1 MKKTATLQ
9 GLLLTP
15 GAGSS
20 SEHPSLLAIEQ
31 AVKPLPVL
39 RHDFP
44 YRRNGKKAPDRAP
57 ILLAD
62 VNEAAAAFVK
72 KKRIAPEA
80 VVLGG
85 RSMGGRICSMA
96 VADGLPAA
104 GLILICYPLHPP
116 GKPEKLRIEHLP
128 KLEVPCLFISGTR
141 DAFGTPEELERAA
154 KEIPGPVTH
163 VWVEGGTHELKKA
176 EDQIAEAV
184 VSWLG
189 SLPG

>member
-141 DAFGTPEELERAA
+141 DAFGTPEELEKAT
-154 KEIPGPVTH
+154 KVIPGPVTH
-163 VWVEGGTHELKKA
+163 VWVEGGTHELKTA
-176 EDQIAEAV
+176 DDQIAEAV

>member
-1 MKKTATLQ
+1 MSVA

-20 SEHPSLLAIEQ
+20 RDHPSLVAIER

-57 ILLAD
+57 VLLAD
-62 VNEAAAAFVK
+62 VVDAATSFARRKKIDAASL
-72 KKRIAPEA
+72 
-80 VVLGG
+80 VLGG

-104 GLILICYPLHPP
+104 GLVLISYPLHPP
-116 GKPEKLRIEHLP
+116 GKPDRLRIEHLP
-128 KLEVPCLFISGTR
+128 NVRVPCLFISGTR
-141 DAFGTPEELERAA
+141 DAFGTPAELEAA
-154 KEIPGPVTH
+154 TKSIAAPVSH
-163 VWVEGGTHELKKA
+163 VWIEGAAHDLKRA
-176 EDQIAEAV
+176 DERVADEVLA
-184 VSWLG
+184 WLRAIG
-189 SLPG
+189 LPG